1 MVRLVAQ
8 ARQDRA
14 GLGIAMMLSAYLFF
28 CFVDTSVKWLVIGG
42 LPALQLAFMR
52 YFGHLLCSI
61 AMILRGGASLDRFAT
76 GQLGLVALRGVFLIT
91 STVFNFISL
100 NYLPLTVTS
109 AIMFSAPIIV
119 CALSWPLLGERVG
132 PWRWFAIVIGFLGVL
147 VVIRPFGE
155 SFHWAALLSAY
166 NALAM
171 ALYSILT
178 RKLSGEIAAETM
190 QFYMGVMGTLV
201 LAPFA
206 YMTWQTPE
214 TGLDW
219 ALFLALGIWGWA
231 GHELLTRA
239 HGFAPASTLMPYT
252 YSFMIYLTISSYL
265 VFAELPDQWTLTG
278 ALIIVGSGLLIWKRE
293 TLHKQGAA
301 P

>member
-1 MVRLVAQ
+1 MSRLIAQ
-8 ARQDRA
+8 ARQDKA

-42 LPALQLAFMR
+42 LHAFQLAFMR

-61 AMILRGGASLDRFAT
+61 AMILRGGAGLDRFAT

-91 STVFNFISL
+91 SSVFNFISL
-100 NYLPLTVTS
+100 SYLPLTVTS
-109 AIMFSAPIIV
+109 AIMFSAPILV

-190 QFYMGVMGTLV
+190 QFYMGVMGTVV
-201 LAPFA
+201 LAPLA
-206 YMTWQTPE
+206 YATWQTP
-214 TGLDW
+214 TTALDW
-219 ALFLALGIWGWA
+219 TLFAALGLWGWA

-265 VFAELPDQWTLTG
+265 VFAELPDQWTLVG
-278 ALIIVGSGLLIWKRE
+278 ALIVVGSGLLIWKRE
-293 TLHKQGAA
+293 TLQEKETHA
-301 P
+301 